1 MLEASPF
8 DLLRANFT
16 DLIVI
21 FDVDDKAE
29 REREREERVVN
40 DDETSNPFIDEETKS
55 NPNILGTA
63 LTRN

>member
-29 REREREERVVN
+29 REKEREREREREREKN
-40 DDETSNPFIDEETKS
+40 
-55 NPNILGTA
+55 A
-63 LTRN
+63 W